1 MFDLIVERILK
12 PFELN
17 MDDMGAFVLYLSQP
31 IMLKELF
38 KPFNIISLLQS
49 GSAIIIEWLRL
60 IRIETDGD
68 VSVALRLYRSHTLFE
83 FCELE
88 LFDTADFFSY
98 MVGPL
103 SRDACVFCR
112 FLACNVL
119 T

>member
-38 KPFNIISLLQS
+38 KPFNIISL
-49 GSAIIIEWLRL
+49 LRL